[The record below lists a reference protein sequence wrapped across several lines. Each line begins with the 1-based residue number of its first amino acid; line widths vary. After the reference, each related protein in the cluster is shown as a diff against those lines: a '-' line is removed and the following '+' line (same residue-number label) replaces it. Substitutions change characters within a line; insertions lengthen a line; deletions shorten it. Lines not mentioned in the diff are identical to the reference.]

1 MSQYGKIFGFAV
13 AYIQKYN
20 LRLRYLKFFSCK
32 KFCIGLIFA
41 IYLMTTSPCW
51 AIQFVLPDSAYQG
64 DTTIGRVFPPSTVT
78 VGGKPFTVSSSGYF
92 IIGVPRN
99 QKIDLLVIARVGDKK
114 KSKTIRILAYPWKI
128 QRIDGLPKKY
138 VSPQPQALKRIKA
151 DNERIHATRQN
162 KPHPV
167 AFFAKSGFIKPVKGQ
182 ITGIF
187 GSQRILNG
195 RPRSPHWG
203 VDFAAPMREPVH
215 SPADGIVS
223 LVAKDMYLMGN
234 TLMIDHGL
242 GVQSVFIHLDSIEVK
257 KGDAIKQGSKIAYV
271 GRTGRATGPHLHW
284 GVSVGS
290 VLVDPARLLKKNFI
304 VPSD

>member
-13 AYIQKYN
+13 AYIQQYN

-32 KFCIGLIFA
+32 KFYIGLIFA
-41 IYLMTTSPCW
+41 IFLMITSPCW

-64 DTTIGRVFPPSTVT
+64 DTIVVRVLPPAVMNVSGT
-78 VGGKPFTVSSSGYF
+78 PLTVSSNGYF
-92 IIGVPRN
+92 VIGVPRN
-99 QKIDLLVIARVGDKK
+99 QKIDLLVVARAGDKK
-114 KSKTIRILAYPWKI
+114 RSKTIRILAYPWKI
-128 QRIDGLPKKY
+128 QRIDGLPQKY
-138 VSPQPQALKRIKA
+138 VTPQPQALKRIKA
-151 DNERIHATRQN
+151 DNEQIHAARQT

-167 AFFAKSGFIKPVKGQ
+167 PLFAKNGFIKPVKGQ

-203 VDFAAPMREPVH
+203 VDFAAAMREPVH

-242 GVQSVFIHLDSIEVK
+242 GVQAVFIHLDSIEVK
-257 KGDAIKQGSKIAYV
+257 KGDSIKQGSKIAYV

-290 VLVDPARLLKKNFI
+290 VPVDPSRLLKKSSI
-304 VPSD
+304 IPSD

>member
-1 MSQYGKIFGFAV
+1 MKLFSYRKI
-13 AYIQKYN
+13 
-20 LRLRYLKFFSCK
+20 R
-32 KFCIGLIFA
+32 IGLISA
-41 IYLMTTSPCW
+41 IYLMIVSPCW

-64 DTTIGRVFPPSTVT
+64 DTIVGKVLPPATVT
-78 VGGKPFTVSSSGYF
+78 VGGKFFTVSSNGYS

-99 QKIDLLVIARVGDKK
+99 QKTDLLVIARAGDKK
-114 KSKTIRILAYPWKI
+114 RSKTIRILAYPWKI

-138 VSPQPQALKRIKA
+138 VTPQPQALKRIKA
-151 DNERIHATRQN
+151 DNEKVHATRQT
-162 KPHPV
+162 KTHPV
-167 AFFAKSGFIKPVKGQ
+167 ALFAKSGFIKPVKGQ

-203 VDFAAPMREPVH
+203 VDYAAPMRESVH

-223 LVAKDMYLMGN
+223 LVAKNMYLMGN

-257 KGDAIKQGSKIAYV
+257 KGDAIKQGSKIGHV

-290 VLVDPARLLKKNFI
+290 VPVDPARLLKKSFI
-304 VPSD
+304 IPSD